1 MAKKSMI
8 ERDKKRQ
15 KLILKYA
22 AKRADLKARRKVAVD
37 FEETLS
43 IQSQLQDLPKNSSPS
58 RWHNRCLVTGRPKG
72 YFRQFGLSRH
82 VLREMAHQGLLPG
95 VTKSSW

>member
-8 ERDKKRQ
+8 ERDQKRQ

-22 AKRADLKARRKVAVD
+22 AKRASLKAKRKNALN

-82 VLREMAHQGLLPG
+82 VLREMAHKGLLPG